1 MNVRWRLGLPL
12 AFAFAAIASML
23 VVGVASGTHARPK
36 GATPILAS
44 LVPTYKQ
51 CTTGTNRQHGPPL
64 AALSC
69 NPPVQTSAILTVG
82 TGDAWPGTIP
92 QNQGTA
98 RIDVKATSPED
109 VLLRGSSTDIRCKP
123 GKPSAGCGSANTD
136 NASLPDYAGEQQGN
150 STIRITDHF

>member
-69 NPPVQTSAILTVG
+69 NPPVQTTNVATMG
-82 TGDAWPGTIP
+82 TGDAWPGTVP
-92 QNQGTA
+92 NFAGTV
-98 RIDVKATSPED
+98 RLDVKASSPED
-109 VLLRGSSTDIRCKP
+109 VKIV
-123 GKPSAGCGSANTD
+123 
-136 NASLPDYAGEQQGN
+136 
-150 STIRITDHF
+150 